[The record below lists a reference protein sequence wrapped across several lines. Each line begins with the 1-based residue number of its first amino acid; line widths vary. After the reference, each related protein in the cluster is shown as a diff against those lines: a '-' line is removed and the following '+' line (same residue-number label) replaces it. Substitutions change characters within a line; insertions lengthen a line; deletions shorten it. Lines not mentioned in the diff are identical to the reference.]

1 MISSGSARDLS
12 VVIPIYGCAAAIFEL
27 YDRLTKALVGMQVDY
42 EIIFVD
48 DVSPDGSWEL
58 LLEAVAGDSRVTLLR
73 LARNQ
78 GQHIAI
84 SAGLA
89 ECCGEKVVVM
99 DGDLQDQPEAIPLIY
114 EKATATEAPVV
125 YAKRKTAHQKGS
137 RVLMGK
143 AYFRFLEWIAG
154 RRIDPE
160 YGTFTLIT
168 RPVVEAYMSLK
179 EPNRHYL
186 FILYWLG
193 FAHAEIEFAREKRPH
208 GRSSYN
214 FKRLFMHAFQGMKF
228 YASSLQRLLLG
239 ASGLVVLSGV
249 ALLLIALL
257 GLDTASA
264 GIARSAALAFCSLI
278 AIGLGSGLMLVGV
291 LAFQAFEEAK
301 DRPLF
306 IVHKRIRGGEIQQRD
321 HGRSERRGTSPALT
335 SSAG

>member
-1 MISSGSARDLS
+1 MISSVSARDLS
-12 VVIPIYGCAAAIFEL
+12 VVIPIYGCAGAIYEL

-58 LLEAVAGDSRVTLLR
+58 LLKAVAGDSRVTLLR
-73 LARNQ
+73 FARNQ

-84 SAGLA
+84 TAGLA

-114 EKATATEAPVV
+114 EKACATEAPVV
-125 YAKRKTAHQKGS
+125 YAKRKTDHQTGS
-137 RVLMGK
+137 RVLMGRL
-143 AYFRFLEWIAG
+143 YFKCLEWIAG

-193 FAHAEIEFAREKRPH
+193 FAHAEIEFPRQKRPH

-214 FKRLFMHAFQGMKF
+214 FKRLFLHAFQGMKF
-228 YASSLQRLLLG
+228 YAASLQRLLL
-239 ASGLVVLSGV
+239 AATGLVVLSGMI
-249 ALLLIALL
+249 LLLIALL

-264 GIARSAALAFCSLI
+264 GAVRSIVLVLCGLI
-278 AIGLGSGLMLVGV
+278 TISLGSSLALVGV
-291 LAFQAFEEAK
+291 LAFQAFEESK
-301 DRPLF
+301 DRPLY

-321 HGRSERRGTSPALT
+321 HGPGERRGVSPAVTSPA
-335 SSAG
+335 G